1 MIHQFNIENYLKNYG
16 RLVNTEA
23 TRKGVRDLAERIAGT
38 KKRGGKLILAGNGAS
53 ASIASHLA
61 TDFTKQ
67 AGVRAVTFNDANLIT
82 ALGNDCGFENWIA
95 KAVDLYADPQ
105 DLLILISSSGT
116 SANVVKAAQRARE
129 KKVAVAALTGFA
141 ADNPLGKLA
150 DTHLW
155 ADSKAYNIVECTHM
169 IWLTAA
175 CDLLIGQA
183 EYGVKG

>member
-1 MIHQFNIENYLKNYG
+1 MINLEKYLGEYG
-16 RLVNTEA
+16 RLVNTAGARKSVEA
-23 TRKGVRDLAERIAGT
+23 LAAKIAET
-38 KKRGGKLILAGNGAS
+38 KKKGGKLMLAGNGAS

-67 AGVRAVTFNDANLIT
+67 GGVRAVTFNEPNLIT

-95 KAVDLYADPQ
+95 KAVDLYADPA

-129 KKVAVAALTGFA
+129 KKIAVAALTGFA

-150 DTHLW
+150 DPHLW
-155 ADSKAYNIVECTHM
+155 ADSRAYNIVECTHM

>member
-1 MIHQFNIENYLKNYG
+1 MDLNRYLTEYS
-16 RLVNTEA
+16 RLVSQAETRTGIEA
-23 TRKGVRDLAERIAGT
+23 LKECILKARE
-38 KKRGGKLILAGNGAS
+38 RGGKLILAGNGAS

-67 AGVRAVTFNDANLIT
+67 GGVRAVTFNDANLIT

-129 KKVAVAALTGFA
+129 KKIAVAALTGFA

>member
-1 MIHQFNIENYLKNYG
+1 MELNRY
-16 RLVNTEA
+16 
-23 TRKGVRDLAERIAGT
+23 LAEYPRLLAQLEAQAQIEALKERILSVRAQ
-38 KKRGGKLILAGNGAS
+38 GGKLILAGNGAS

-67 AGVRAVTFNDANLIT
+67 AGVRAVTFNEANVIT
-82 ALGNDCGFENWIA
+82 ALSNDCGFENWIA

-116 SANVVKAAQRARE
+116 SANVVRAAQRARE
-129 KKVAVAALTGFA
+129 KKISVAALTGFA

-150 DTHLW
+150 DLHLW
-155 ADSKAYNIVECTHM
+155 ADSKAYNIVECMHM

-175 CDLLIGQA
+175 CDLLIGRA